1 MLKSQKTTE
10 LKPKEIK
17 QAWWLIDLNGKV
29 LGRTATRI
37 ADLLRGKHKA
47 SFSPHIDN
55 GDFVVVINA
64 EKVKLTGEKLE
75 KKEYHRH
82 TGYPGGIKTDT
93 ARELLAKHPD
103 EVLVRAVKGMLPKN
117 FLSKQLLT
125 KLKIYAGG
133 EHPHR
138 AQEPKPWEKI

>member
-1 MLKSQKTTE
+1 MLKTQKTTE
-10 LKPKEIK
+10 LKPKDIK

-29 LGRTATRI
+29 LGRAATQI

-47 SFSPHIDN
+47 SFSPHRDN
-55 GDFVVVINA
+55 GDFVIIVNA
-64 EKVKLTGEKLE
+64 EKVKLTGGKLE
-75 KKEYHRH
+75 KKKYYRH

-93 ARELLAKHPD
+93 AKELLAKHPD

-125 KLKIYAGG
+125 KLKIYTGG
-133 EHPHR
+133 EHPHQ
-138 AQEPKPWEKI
+138 AQNPKPWERI